1 MIVLG
6 MIKRG
11 STMIDH
17 LAGPAS
23 DGIGGIMRAD
33 PHAVAASS
41 QYDDRLRLI
50 RLGARDQDD
59 HDPSF
64 GDNIG

>member
-1 MIVLG
+1 
-6 MIKRG
+6 
-11 STMIDH
+11 
-17 LAGPAS
+17 
-23 DGIGGIMRAD
+23 MRAD

-50 RLGARDQDD
+50 RLGARDQND